1 MNGWNSLE
9 EKMRSI
15 AEGDDK
21 EATEQEEGQKEG
33 DDEDC
38 AQLSEHDIVG
48 SISLVSV
55 EDPSLKTRISSAD
68 AIRQVVSDSLSI
80 EESTSSSSDED
91 D

>member
-1 MNGWNSLE
+1 
-9 EKMRSI
+9 
-15 AEGDDK
+15 
-21 EATEQEEGQKEG
+21 
-33 DDEDC
+33 
-38 AQLSEHDIVG
+38 VG
-48 SISLVSV
+48 SISSVSV

>member
-1 MNGWNSLE
+1 
-9 EKMRSI
+9 
-15 AEGDDK
+15 
-21 EATEQEEGQKEG
+21 
-33 DDEDC
+33 
-38 AQLSEHDIVG
+38 VG